1 MDVFSTMEQWLSAN
15 FSSSSLIG
23 IIVVSTLGLVLW
35 VFVLVRTDEF
45 SK

>member
-15 FSSSSLIG
+15 FSSSALIG
-23 IIVVSTLGLVLW
+23 IIVVSTLGLILW
-35 VFVLVRTDEF
+35 ALVLVRADGF